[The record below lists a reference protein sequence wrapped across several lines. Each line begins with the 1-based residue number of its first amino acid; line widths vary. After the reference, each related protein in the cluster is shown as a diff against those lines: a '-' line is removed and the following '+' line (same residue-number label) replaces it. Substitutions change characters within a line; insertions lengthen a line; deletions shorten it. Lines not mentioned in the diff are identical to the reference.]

1 MKQERYNEFTL
12 LIEGTH
18 KLIQKIKVDKA
29 KEFGIKGVHV
39 FWLCRLLAQP
49 DGMTSAELAAQ
60 RMIDRSLVSREID
73 ELLEKGYVQIDKKSL
88 GKRRSYNSIITLTPE
103 GEKIAKKISDI
114 AIDIQS
120 EANKGIR
127 EAELVAFYRTL
138 SNIYNNLY
146 DYTEQYEEAKKTE

>member
-1 MKQERYNEFTL
+1 MKPERYNEFTL

-18 KLIQKIKVDKA
+18 KLIQKIKLDHS

-49 DGMTSAELAAQ
+49 EGMTSAELASQ

-73 ELLEKGYVQIDKKSL
+73 ELLDKGYIQVDKKAV

-103 GEKIAKKISDI
+103 GVKVAKKISGL
-114 AIDIQS
+114 AVEIQNA
-120 EANKGIR
+120 ANEGIR
-127 EAELVAFYRTL
+127 ESELVSFYRTL
-138 SNIYNNLY
+138 TTIYNNLY
-146 DYTEQYEEAKKTE
+146 DYTEQFDEQSKN

>member
-1 MKQERYNEFTL
+1 MKPERYNEFTL

-18 KLIQKIKVDKA
+18 KLIQKIKLDHS

-49 DGMTSAELAAQ
+49 EGMTSAELAAQ

-73 ELLEKGYVQIDKKSL
+73 ELLDKGYIQVDKKSV

-103 GEKIAKKISDI
+103 GIKVAKKISGM
-114 AIDIQS
+114 AMGIQN

-127 EAELVAFYRTL
+127 ESELISFYRTL
-138 SNIYNNLY
+138 NTIYNNLY
-146 DYTEQYEEAKKTE
+146 DYSEQYAEEAKA

>member
-1 MKQERYNEFTL
+1 MKPERYNEFTL

-18 KLIQKIKVDKA
+18 KLIQKIKLDRS

-49 DGMTSAELAAQ
+49 EGMTSAELAAQ

-73 ELLEKGYVQIDKKSL
+73 ELLDKGYIQVDKKSV

-103 GEKIAKKISDI
+103 GVKVAKKISGM
-114 AIDIQS
+114 AMEIQT
-120 EANKGIR
+120 EANRGIR
-127 EAELVAFYRTL
+127 ESELVSFYRTL
-138 SNIYNNLY
+138 TTIYNNLY
-146 DYTEQYEEAKKTE
+146 DYSEQYDEEKNA

>member
-1 MKQERYNEFTL
+1 MKPERYNEFTL

-18 KLIQKIKVDKA
+18 KLIQKIKLDHS

-49 DGMTSAELAAQ
+49 EGMTSAELAAQ

-73 ELLEKGYVQIDKKSL
+73 ELLDKGYIQVDKKSV

-103 GEKIAKKISDI
+103 GVKVAKKISGM
-114 AIDIQS
+114 AMGIQN
-120 EANKGIR
+120 EANRGIR
-127 EAELVAFYRTL
+127 ESELISFYRTL
-138 SNIYNNLY
+138 NTIYNNLY
-146 DYTEQYEEAKKTE
+146 DYSEQYAEDSKA